1 MIYRGVRMNTSE
13 EKKKDRR
20 DLLKAVVI
28 AALTIAVVGGA
39 VYLTLQLGI

>member
-1 MIYRGVRMNTSE
+1 MIYRGVRMNITD

-20 DLLKAVVI
+20 DLLKAAVI
-28 AALTIAVVGGA
+28 AVLTVAVVGGA